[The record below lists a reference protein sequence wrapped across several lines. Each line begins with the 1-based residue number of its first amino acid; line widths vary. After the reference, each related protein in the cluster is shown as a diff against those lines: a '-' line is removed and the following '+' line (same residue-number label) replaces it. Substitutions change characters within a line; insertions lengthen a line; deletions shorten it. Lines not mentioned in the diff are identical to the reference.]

1 MAYDKYGST
10 RGDLA
15 TAGQPPVVTTTISV
29 SSVKGA
35 SGTTEPVRASSSA
48 DSYSGYEEDQPETPR
63 FVLNTPGGPEGWMEM
78 AHYKNHP
85 Q

>member
-1 MAYDKYGST
+1 MAYDKYAST

-15 TAGQPPVVTTTISV
+15 TASQAPVVTTTISV

-35 SGTTEPVRASSSA
+35 SGTAEPVRASSSA
-48 DSYSGYEEDQPETPR
+48 DSYSGYDEEQAETPR
-63 FVLNTPGGPEGWMEM
+63 FVLNAPGGPEGWMEM
-78 AHYKNHP
+78 SHYKKHP